1 MTIDLTG
8 RDALRN
14 VLQQLCGAAESY
26 TMQHYLAAQLAEV
39 RQQVGSQ
46 KVLLGLSGGVDSSVC
61 AALLTHA
68 LPGQL
73 TCVFVDHGLMRQHEG
88 EEIEAAFADHDLTLI
103 RVNAQARFLQKLA
116 CITDPEQKRKII
128 GEEFI
133 HVFDEESA
141 KLGTIPFLAQGTIYP
156 DIAESGSDGSEVI
169 KSHHNVAGLPE
180 DMQFALVEPLKWLYK
195 EEVRELGRLLSL
207 PAALIERQPF
217 PGPGLGVRVIG
228 DITQEK
234 LDLLRV
240 ADAILR
246 QELDALPAQ
255 SRPSQYFAVHT
266 GVNSV
271 GLKGEQRVYGPVIAL
286 RAVVTGD
293 FMSAA
298 CAPLPLEL
306 FGHIAQRIAVEV
318 PAVSR
323 VVLDITPK
331 PPGTIEWE

>member
-1 MTIDLTG
+1 MIINLTG
-8 RDALRN
+8 RDALRKL
-14 VLQQLCGAAESY
+14 LQQACGTAESY
-26 TMQHYLAAQLAEV
+26 TMQHYLTMQLAEV

-46 KVLLGLSGGVDSSVC
+46 NVLLGLSGGVDSSVC
-61 AALLTHA
+61 AALLTCA

-73 TCVFVDHGLMRQHEG
+73 TCVFVDHGLMRQDEG
-88 EEIEAAFADHDLTLI
+88 DEIQAAFADHDLTLI
-103 RVNAQARFLQKLA
+103 RVNVQARFLQKLA
-116 CITDPEQKRKII
+116 SVTDPEQKRKII

-195 EEVRELGRLLSL
+195 EEVRELGRLLAL
-207 PAALIERQPF
+207 PAALIDRQPF

-234 LDLLRV
+234 LDLLRD

-255 SRPSQYFAVHT
+255 NRPSQYFAVHT

-293 FMSAA
+293 FMRAA

-306 FGHIAQRIAVEV
+306 FGHIAQRIAQEV

>member
-1 MTIDLTG
+1 MTIDFNG
-8 RDALRN
+8 REALRCALN
-14 VLQQLCGAAESY
+14 GT
-26 TMQHYLAAQLAEV
+26 TMQDYLAWQMNEI
-39 RQQVGSQ
+39 RQQVGA
-46 KVLLGLSGGVDSSVC
+46 KHVLLGLSGGVDSSVC
-61 AALLTHA
+61 AALLTRA

-88 EEIEAAFADHDLTLI
+88 DEIEAAFAGRELTLI
-103 RVNAQARFLQKLA
+103 RVNAQARFLGKLVG
-116 CITDPEQKRKII
+116 ITDPEQKRKII

-133 HVFDEESA
+133 RVFDEESA

-156 DIAESGSDGSEVI
+156 DIAESGTDGSEVI
-169 KSHHNVAGLPE
+169 KSHHNVGGLPE
-180 DMQFALVEPLKWLYK
+180 DMQFVLVEPLKWLYK
-195 EEVRELGRLLSL
+195 EEVRELGRLLDL
-207 PAALIERQPF
+207 PAALVNRQPF

-228 DITQEK
+228 EITQEK
-234 LDLLRV
+234 LDILCA

-246 QELDALPAQ
+246 AELDALPNP
-255 SRPSQYFAVHT
+255 PSQYFAVHT

-293 FMSAA
+293 FMTAA
-298 CAPLPLEL
+298 CAPLPLEI
-306 FGHIAQRIAVEV
+306 FGRIAQCIAVEIPV
-318 PAVSR
+318 VSR